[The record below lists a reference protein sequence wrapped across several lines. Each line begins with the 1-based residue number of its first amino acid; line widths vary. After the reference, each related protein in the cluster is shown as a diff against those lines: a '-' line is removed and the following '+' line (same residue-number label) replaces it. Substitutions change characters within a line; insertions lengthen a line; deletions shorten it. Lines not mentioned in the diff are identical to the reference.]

1 MYEYLKHL
9 GIFVSMISFF
19 SGIVVLTMN
28 QILCKKEEST
38 LYPVLRKFHW
48 LFFFYTLIVFF
59 YYYEELFILV
69 KNAAVIISYF
79 GNITLACL
87 FLSYADVI
95 GCLNGQEQTKGCK
108 ILRGGCIAYMAVW
121 FIIAAF
127 IRDRSMSYVDAP
139 LGIILI
145 VGMEFLLLC
154 TILFFAKEQWKSC
167 RKNRL
172 SLFFMTA
179 FLVMALWEIMYDTA
193 VAVPLFLF
201 THMIKP
207 FNIVIV
213 LYFLINVT
221 LAVLVYYKQLFEA
234 KPAENT
240 IEDILQDYPLTGRER
255 ELLQLVLKGKSNLE
269 IAEQLCISNNT
280 VKHHMSSIYKKTG
293 TSGRIQLL
301 QKLGNLK

>member
-19 SGIVVLTMN
+19 SGIAVLTMN
-28 QILCKKEEST
+28 QILCKKEGSP
-38 LYPVLRKFHW
+38 LYKVLRKFHW

-69 KNAAVIISYF
+69 KKAAVVISYF
-79 GNITLACL
+79 GNITLAFL
-87 FLSYADVI
+87 FLSYANVI
-95 GCLNGQEQTKGCK
+95 GHLNRQEKTAGYK
-108 ILRGGCIAYMAVW
+108 ILRAGCIAYMAVW

-127 IRDRSMSYVDAP
+127 IRDSSMSYVDTA
-139 LGIILI
+139 LGIVII
-145 VGMEFLLLC
+145 IGTEFLLLC
-154 TILFFAKEQWKSC
+154 TILLFTKEQWEAC
-167 RKNRL
+167 RKDRR

-207 FNIVIV
+207 FNIVIL

-221 LAVLVYYKQLFEA
+221 LIVRIYYKQLFETT
-234 KPAENT
+234 PAENT
-240 IEDILQDYPLTGRER
+240 VDEMLNSYPLTGRER
-255 ELLQLVLKGKSNLE
+255 ELLLLALKGRSNQE

-280 VKHHMSSIYKKTG
+280 VKHHMSSIYKKTE
-293 TSGRIQLL
+293 TNGRMQLL
-301 QKLGNLK
+301 QKLGHLK